1 MARFPL
7 FGEFVVD
14 LSSGI
19 AGGYCTKIL
28 ADGGADVVK
37 IEAPDG
43 DPLRSWSA
51 SRAPIEPG
59 DDGALFQ
66 CLASSKRSIVVDPG
80 SEAQLSRARELIRS
94 AQGIVWSP
102 GSALAELPEFQ
113 PSALREMAPGATV
126 TAITP
131 FGLTGP
137 WAGRPAT
144 EATVQAWSGGAGQR
158 GTLANAPLLVG
169 GRIGDWEAG
178 LVGGVAYLMSR
189 HRRVRGGPGEII
201 DVSGLESQC
210 LTMIVHPVTWLE
222 MAGYPMRD
230 HRMANLPG
238 IHPARDGFVG
248 FMCVT
253 GQQWLDFASM
263 VDQPDWLDD
272 TSLLKFGVRTQR
284 YDELC
289 AAINDWTSARTVA
302 DIVEVATLMRV
313 PVAEVSNAA
322 SLLPAEHL
330 TARNWFVKNP
340 RGGFLQPDV
349 PYTLGASAG
358 RAPLRPAPALGE
370 HTETVRAPDTVP
382 PDTVPPDT
390 VPPGAASPGAAS
402 PGAGATAGK
411 AEAAGRPFDGLRVVD
426 FTANWAG
433 PILTHVLGMFGAR
446 VIKIESAARP
456 DALRFN
462 TVKAMDSDQY
472 WEWSPIFHGTNTS
485 KRDLTLDMS
494 TGRGRELAR
503 KLVSSADVVVEN
515 SSPRVMDSWGLT
527 AEVISELNPE
537 CVYLRAP
544 AYGLD
549 GPWRDRV
556 GYAQTIEMISG
567 LAWLTGY
574 PDDLPV
580 IPNSPCDPVAG
591 LHALVA
597 LMLALEHRRATG
609 EGMMV
614 EVPMVGGALNFAA
627 EQIVELSAYGTLL
640 ERMGNRSPSAAPQD
654 CYRTADNDLPYG
666 QGRYVVIS
674 IETDAHWQALRTAL
688 GQPDWT
694 SADLA
699 TRAHRLAA
707 HDEIDAHLA
716 AWCASLSADEVIE
729 TLWPAG
735 VPVGKVMLGYEQG
748 DVEQIRARG
757 WFQTLHHRVAGRTV
771 QSGFPALFS
780 AGPQPDELHTS
791 PAPCLGQDNHEILSA
806 DLGCSE
812 DEIAQLLADGVIGTR
827 PGGSTAW

>member
-7 FGEFVVD
+7 SEEFVVD

-37 IEAPDG
+37 IEAPGG

-51 SRAPIEPG
+51 SGAPIEPG

-80 SEAQLSRARELIRS
+80 SEAQLSRMRELVRS

-102 GSALAELPEFQ
+102 GSALAERPEFS
-113 PSALREMAPGATV
+113 PAALHEMAPGATI

-137 WAGRPAT
+137 WAARPAT

-178 LVGGVAYLMSR
+178 LVGGLAYLMSR

-238 IHPARDGFVG
+238 IHPAADGFVG

-253 GQQWLDFASM
+253 GQQWLDFAAM
-263 VDQPDWLDD
+263 VGQPGWLDD
-272 TSLLKFGVRTQR
+272 ASLLKFGERTRR

-289 AAINDWTSARTVA
+289 AAINDWTSARTVT
-302 DIVEVATLMRV
+302 DIVELATLMRV
-313 PVAEVSNAA
+313 PVAEVSSAA
-322 SLLPAEHL
+322 SLLAADHL

-349 PYTLGASAG
+349 PYTLGGSAT
-358 RAPLRPAPALGE
+358 RAPLGPAPRLGE
-370 HTETVRAPDTVP
+370 HTETVRT
-382 PDTVPPDT
+382 
-390 VPPGAASPGAAS
+390 PGAD
-402 PGAGATAGK
+402 ATAATGEPGVTK
-411 AEAAGRPFDGLRVVD
+411 LAGRPFDGLRVVD

-433 PILTHVLGMFGAR
+433 PIITHILGMFGAS

-462 TVKAMDSDQY
+462 TVKAMDEDLY
-472 WEWSPIFHGTNTS
+472 WEWSPIFHGTNSS

-494 TGRGRELAR
+494 TERGRELASR
-503 KLVSSADVVVEN
+503 LIRSADVVVEN

-527 AEVISELNPE
+527 AETVSELNPE

-574 PDDLPV
+574 RDDLPV

-597 LMLALEHRRATG
+597 LMLALEHRRVTG

-640 ERMGNRSPSAAPQD
+640 ERMGNQSPSAAPQG
-654 CYRTADNDLPYG
+654 CYRTADNDLPYD

-688 GQPDWT
+688 GQPGWAG
-694 SADLA
+694 ADLA
-699 TRAHRLAA
+699 TSWQRRAA
-707 HDEIDAHLA
+707 HDEIDARLA
-716 AWCASLSADEVIE
+716 AWCASRNADEVVE

-757 WFQTLHHRVAGRTV
+757 WFQALHHPVAGRTV

-780 AGPQPDELHTS
+780 AGPQPEELHTS
-791 PAPCLGQDNHEILSA
+791 PAPCLGQHNREILSVV
-806 DLGCSE
+806 LGCTDE
-812 DEIAQLLADGVIGTR
+812 EIAELLTDGVIGTR

>member
-1 MARFPL
+1 MARYPL
-7 FGEFVVD
+7 AEEFVVD

-19 AGGYCTKIL
+19 GGGYCTKIL

-43 DPLRSWSA
+43 DPLRPWSA
-51 SRAPIEPG
+51 SGAPAGPG
-59 DDGALFQ
+59 GDGALFV
-66 CLASSKRSIVVDPG
+66 CLASSKRSVVVDPG
-80 SEAQLSRARELIRS
+80 SHVELSRMRELIRS
-94 AQGIVWSP
+94 AHGIVWSP
-102 GSALAELPEFQ
+102 GSALAERPEFS
-113 PSALREMAPGATV
+113 PAALHDLAPRATI

-137 WAGRPAT
+137 WAGQPAT
-144 EATVQAWSGGAGQR
+144 EATVQAWAGGAGQR
-158 GTLANAPLLVG
+158 GTLASAPLLVG
-169 GRIGDWEAG
+169 GRIGDWGAG
-178 LVGGVAYLMSR
+178 LVAGVAYLMSR

-201 DVSGLESQC
+201 DVSALESQC

-253 GQQWLDFASM
+253 GQQWLDFAAM
-263 VDQPDWLDD
+263 VEQPGWVDD
-272 TSLLKFGVRTQR
+272 PSLLKFGVRTQR

-289 AAINDWTSARTVA
+289 AAINGWTSVRTVA
-302 DIVEVATLMRV
+302 GIVELATLMRV

-322 SLLPAEHL
+322 SLLAAEHL
-330 TARNWFVKNP
+330 TSRNWFVKNP

-349 PYTLGASAG
+349 PYTLGGSAG
-358 RAPLRPAPALGE
+358 RAPLGPAPRLGE
-370 HTETVRAPDTVP
+370 HTGTVRAP
-382 PDTVPPDT
+382 
-390 VPPGAASPGAAS
+390 
-402 PGAGATAGK
+402 GAGASAGGQK
-411 AEAAGRPFDGLRVVD
+411 SGPAGRPFDGLRVAD

-433 PILTHVLGMFGAR
+433 PIITHVLGMFGAT
-446 VIKIESAARP
+446 VVKVESAARP

-462 TVKAMDSDQY
+462 TVKSLDEDQY

-485 KRDLTLDMS
+485 KRGLTLDMS

-503 KLVSSADVVVEN
+503 RLVRTADVVVEN

-527 AEVISELNPE
+527 AGVIRELNPA

-574 PDDLPV
+574 PDGLPV

-597 LMLALEHRRATG
+597 LMLALEHRRVTG

-627 EQIVELSAYGTLL
+627 EQIVEWSAHGTLL
-640 ERMGNRSPSAAPQD
+640 GRAGNRSPAAAPQG
-654 CYRTADNDLPYG
+654 CYRTADDGLPYD

-674 IETDAHWQALRTAL
+674 CETDAHWRALRTAL
-688 GQPDWT
+688 GQPGWAGAGLDT
-694 SADLA
+694 SAQ
-699 TRAHRLAA
+699 RRAA
-707 HDEIDAHLA
+707 HDEIDARLA
-716 AWCASLSADEVIE
+716 AWCAARSADEIVAA
-729 TLWPAG
+729 LWPAG

-757 WFQTLHHRVAGRTV
+757 WFQTLDHPVAGRTV
-771 QSGFPALFS
+771 QSGFPAVFS
-780 AGPQPDELHTS
+780 AGPSPQELHTS
-791 PAPCLGQDNHEILSA
+791 PAPCLGQHNHEILAA
-806 DLGCSE
+806 DLGCTE
-812 DEIAQLLADGVIGTR
+812 EEIASLLADRVIGTR
-827 PGGSTAW
+827 PAGSTAW